1 MKQLMNALKTV
12 QTVQWLAVAA
22 AVCVLLMLGMG
33 SGGKQE
39 TVSTAEEIRMERI
52 LRGIEG
58 VKSVSVMISY
68 NEQQEKSG
76 VVVAA
81 SGQDDIRTMLE
92 LQRAVQTLTGL
103 DLNHIEIVI
112 SKR

>member
-1 MKQLMNALKTV
+1 MNALKTV
-12 QTVQWLAVAA
+12 QKVQWLAVAA

-58 VKSVSVMISY
+58 VISVSVMLSY

-81 SGQDDIRTMLE
+81 SGRDDIRTMLE
-92 LQRAVQTLTGL
+92 LQRAVHTLTGL
-103 DLNHIEIVI
+103 ELNQIEIVI

>member
-12 QTVQWLAVAA
+12 QKVQWLAVAA
-22 AVCVLLMLGMG
+22 AVCVLLILGMG
-33 SGGKQE
+33 SGRKQE

-52 LRGIEG
+52 LSEMDGI
-58 VKSVSVMISY
+58 KSVSVMISY
-68 NEQQEKSG
+68 DAQQEKSG

-81 SGQDDIRTMLE
+81 SGRNDVRTMLE

-103 DLNHIEIVI
+103 DLNQIEIVI

>member
-12 QTVQWLAVAA
+12 QKVQWLAVAA
-22 AVCVLLMLGMG
+22 AVCVLLILGMG

-52 LRGIEG
+52 LSEMDGI
-58 VKSVSVMISY
+58 KSVSVMISY
-68 NEQQEKSG
+68 DAQQEKSG

-81 SGQDDIRTMLE
+81 TGRDDIRTMLE

-103 DLNHIEIVI
+103 DINHIEIVI

>member
-1 MKQLMNALKTV
+1 MNALKTV
-12 QTVQWLAVAA
+12 QKVQWLALAA
-22 AVCVLLMLGMG
+22 AVCVLLILGMG

-52 LRGIEG
+52 LSEIDG

-68 NEQQEKSG
+68 DARQEKSG

-81 SGQDDIRTMLE
+81 SGRDDVRTMLE

-103 DLNHIEIVI
+103 ELNQIEIVI

>member
-12 QTVQWLAVAA
+12 QKVQWLAVAA
-22 AVCVLLMLGMG
+22 AVCVLLILGMG

-52 LRGIEG
+52 LSEMDGI
-58 VKSVSVMISY
+58 KSVSVMISY
-68 NEQQEKSG
+68 DAQQEKSG

-81 SGQDDIRTMLE
+81 SGRDDIRTMLE
-92 LQRAVQTLTGL
+92 LQRVVQTLTGL
-103 DLNHIEIVI
+103 DLNQIEIVI

>member
-12 QTVQWLAVAA
+12 QKVQWLAVAA
-22 AVCVLLMLGMG
+22 AVCVLLILGMG

-52 LRGIEG
+52 LSEMDGI
-58 VKSVSVMISY
+58 KSVSVMISY
-68 NEQQEKSG
+68 DAQQEKSG

-81 SGQDDIRTMLE
+81 SGRNDVRTMLE

-103 DLNHIEIVI
+103 DLNQIEIVI